1 MNLHLGNLA
10 ERNADSAHARAIPK
24 LALCGQTRPGS
35 WPSSLLTLSC
45 AAMVCLNVHFAHAQ
59 TSQFL
64 FDPVGNLV
72 AETSETGAL
81 PQIIQQPQM
90 QVVIPG
96 DSASFSVVLADPS
109 GASYQW
115 FFISTAIPGATT
127 DTLLL
132 TNAGAANQGPYWV
145 AVSNAFG
152 SVASVLANLY
162 IDSRGSGMPDSWQ
175 QQYFGNLNQNALG
188 DYDGS
193 GDSNLQDFLDGSNP
207 TNAASALYRITLL
220 NDGGTVVVSPNQSTY
235 TNGQIVTLTATGLSS
250 VPFHA
255 WTGDVTTRSNSI
267 TVAMTN
273 NRTLFAHFLPF
284 SFVWTNAAN
293 ITAGDWN
300 DASNW
305 VPNLVPG
312 SNESVIIGGGA
323 NVVENS
329 NVDLL
334 GFTFGNA
341 TDAGLLSGSG
351 RITIAGSG
359 IWNNG
364 TMIGPGAMVVKA
376 GASLSIVGSSSLG
389 LISRTLENSG
399 LVVWAGGNFSFG
411 GVITNDAGAQFQILG
426 AASFNNGGGAPHFDN
441 AGALVLAN
449 NGSTTFND
457 QVAFNDYGTVSFPS
471 GTLTL
476 GGGGILAG
484 PLSVP
489 AGSAII
495 LDGGTFSSSSNLS
508 LTGSGALNVS
518 FSAATLD
525 GTINLSGSNIFG
537 PGASV
542 DFTGNYI
549 CTNNTM
555 LIDGADVGFDG
566 TGLVAPSMLNL
577 SGGFLGGGSVVTV
590 GTLMN
595 WSGGSMN
602 GTGRTVISPGA
613 TLNFGVANPNALMIT
628 SRTLDNAGTA
638 NWSGTG
644 QIWMDAAVITNR
656 PGALFNV
663 QNATLIR
670 FAGGTPRFDN
680 AGKFLKSLGTGPSA
694 IDQSVFF
701 TNYGTVEVDAGVLA
715 FSSPAYVQ
723 VGGATVLN
731 GGSISNSQ
739 PLQILGGTLTGSG
752 LISGSVM
759 NAGLLS
765 PGSPFG
771 QTTIAGS
778 YTQTAN
784 GALAIILAGPNPGTG
799 FNSLVVDGAANLGG
813 ALTVM
818 VTNGF
823 ELPMATQFQVLS
835 CASRAGVFSD
845 LTLPAGLSVQYSNNA
860 VFLAE
865 MLQSPQVSGGNFTF
879 NFQTAS
885 NQSYT
890 IQQNTN
896 LSTTNWL
903 FVTNIIGSGS
913 VFQFAVPATN
923 TPQDLFRV
931 RQP

>member
-1 MNLHLGNLA
+1 MT
-10 ERNADSAHARAIPK
+10 I
-24 LALCGQTRPGS
+24 LAL
-35 WPSSLLTLSC
+35 LL
-45 AAMVCLNVHFAHAQ
+45 AASGRAQ
-59 TSQFL
+59 DSQFL
-64 FDPVGNLV
+64 FDSSGDLQ
-72 AETSETGAL
+72 AQSGAN
-81 PQIIQQPQM
+81 PGSPKIIGQPQM

-96 DSASFSVVLADPS
+96 QSASFSVGVADTS
-109 GASYQW
+109 GVSYQW
-115 FFISTAIPGATT
+115 FFNSSAVGGATA
-127 DTLLL
+127 DSLLL
-132 TNAGAANQGPYWV
+132 TNVSSANEGVYWV

-162 IDSRGSGMPDSWQ
+162 IDSRGCGMPDSWQ
-175 QQYFGNLNQNALG
+175 LQYFGNLNQNADG
-188 DYDGS
+188 DYDGD
-193 GDSNLQDFLDGSNP
+193 GVPNLQEFLDGTNP

-220 NDGGTVVVSPNQSTY
+220 DDGGSVVISPRQSTY
-235 TNGQIVTLTATGLSS
+235 TCGQVVTLSGPGSS
-250 VPFHA
+250 STSFHA

-267 TVAMTN
+267 TVTMTN
-273 NRTLFAHFLPF
+273 NMTLFARFLPF
-284 SFVWTNAAN
+284 TLEWTNPVN
-293 ITAGDWN
+293 IVSGDWN
-300 DASNW
+300 AASNW
-305 VPNLVPG
+305 TPNLAPA
-312 SNESVIIGGGA
+312 SHESVLLRGGA
-323 NVVENS
+323 NVMENS
-329 NVDLL
+329 NVDLVD
-334 GFTFGNA
+334 FIFGDSTGGA
-341 TDAGLLSGSG
+341 ALSGSG
-351 RITIAGSG
+351 RITIAGTG
-359 IWNNG
+359 IWYAG
-364 TMIGPGAMVVKA
+364 TMAGSGATVVEPGAN
-376 GASLSIVGSSSLG
+376 LSIVNNMDLG
-389 LISRTLENSG
+389 LSSRTFENAGSILWG
-399 LVVWAGGNFSFG
+399 GGNFSFG
-411 GVITNDAGAQFQILG
+411 GILTNDPGGQFEIG
-426 AASFNNGGGAPHFDN
+426 GTASFNFVGGTARFDN
-441 AGALVLAN
+441 AGLLILGN
-449 NGSTTFND
+449 NAATTVSE
-457 QVAFNDYGTVSFPS
+457 VAFNDYGMVSFPG

-476 GGGGILAG
+476 SGGGFLDG
-484 PLSVP
+484 PISVP
-489 AGSAII
+489 AGSSVI

-566 TGLVAPSMLNL
+566 KGLVAPSVLNL
-577 SGGFLGGGSVVTV
+577 SGGFLGGGSVVAV

-595 WSGGSMN
+595 WTGGSMN

-680 AGKFLKSLGTGPSA
+680 AGKFLKSIGTGPSA
-694 IDQSVFF
+694 IDQNVFF

-759 NAGLLS
+759 NAALLS

-823 ELPMATQFQVLS
+823 ELPVATQFQVLS